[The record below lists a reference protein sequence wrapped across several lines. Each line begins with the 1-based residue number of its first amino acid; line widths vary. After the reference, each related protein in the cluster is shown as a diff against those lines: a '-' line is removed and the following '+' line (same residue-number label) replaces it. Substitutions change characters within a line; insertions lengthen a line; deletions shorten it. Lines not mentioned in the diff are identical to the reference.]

1 MDLKVA
7 KRAYLLGHS
16 VATNER
22 YYSHAKS
29 DDLEDVRDLLNKYCD
44 MKNSTD
50 EVGHAELLNNIIDF
64 IQIKSSETLNR
75 IKNLGTS

>member
-1 MDLKVA
+1 M
-7 KRAYLLGHS
+7 
-16 VATNER
+16 
-22 YYSHAKS
+22 
-29 DDLEDVRDLLNKYCD
+29 NKYCD